1 MFLWCFSNYNVFKAV
16 EETFEQELHQ
26 AILLS
31 KLAYEEQLVS
41 VAKATKEQ
49 DQASKKSGKKSK
61 KATMSL
67 DEFNNMGTNA
77 AAAAPPSP
85 PVVLTTNES
94 SDNKSK
100 GVLCREWQQ
109 LRQQSRGRFV
119 CCNW

>member
-41 VAKATKEQ
+41 TAKTTKEQ
-49 DQASKKSGKKSK
+49 DQAKKSSKKTK

-67 DEFNNMGTNA
+67 EEFNNMGTNA
-77 AAAAPPSP
+77 APL
-85 PVVLTTNES
+85 VLTTNES

-100 GVLCREWQQ
+100 GVLY
-109 LRQQSRGRFV
+109 S
-119 CCNW
+119 